1 LQMGV
6 IKALSTNLFSNFE
19 KSERFIADYKQIDI
33 VVYLLK
39 REV

>member
-1 LQMGV
+1 
-6 IKALSTNLFSNFE
+6 LFSNFE